1 MKSLFTV
8 LKTDKFH
15 EELNLLE
22 PMAQGY
28 HPPPPSPPRPQHTH
42 KTIKLTGPS
51 MCFFYIFITGTT
63 EVFINSCIKC

>member
-1 MKSLFTV
+1 MKSLCTV
-8 LKTDKFH
+8 LETDKFH
-15 EELNLLE
+15 EELSLLE

-28 HPPPPSPPRPQHTH
+28 DPPPLPRHTH
-42 KTIKLTGPS
+42 TTIKLTVRS

>member
-15 EELNLLE
+15 EELSLSE
-22 PMAQGY
+22 PMAQGKD
-28 HPPPPSPPRPQHTH
+28 PPPPTHPRHTH
-42 KTIKLTGPS
+42 KTIKLTVRS

>member
-15 EELNLLE
+15 EESSLLNGWHR
-22 PMAQGY
+22 AAT
-28 HPPPPSPPRPQHTH
+28 PPPPRPTRHTH
-42 KTIKLTGPS
+42 KTIKLTVRS